1 MYALLKKAFFSRYQK
16 PWSWPEGVP
25 QDQWERVEFRN
36 HSGKQMVGLLARAHG
51 EARGTVVIPHPMV
64 AEAKAFAMRS
74 GHADFLRDAGYNVFV
89 FDFNG
94 FGESESGKF
103 EFPQDIV
110 AGGNAAAE
118 RAPGLPVALLGI
130 SMGAGYG
137 VCALDTPGHP
147 FRAAVLES
155 AFTSLE
161 EFWRRYKFPYL
172 VLRGLGVVLPRLA
185 RELRP
190 IDRVGSITGVTGLL
204 FIHGD
209 KDSTTPPA
217 MGERLLAACTLPADQ
232 RALWVAP
239 GARHLRTL
247 QQSGDEYRQRILAF
261 LDHSLAPAA

>member
-51 EARGTVVIPHPMV
+51 EPRGTVVIPHPMV

-172 VLRGLGVVLPRLA
+172 C
-185 RELRP
+185 
-190 IDRVGSITGVTGLL
+190 LL
-204 FIHGD
+204 YTFD
-209 KDSTTPPA
+209 
-217 MGERLLAACTLPADQ
+217 AA
-232 RALWVAP
+232 
-239 GARHLRTL
+239 
-247 QQSGDEYRQRILAF
+247 DE
-261 LDHSLAPAA
+261 